1 MIQVKRFT
9 LLLFLL
15 ISVGLSAQ
23 DCMPAKPSPP
33 RLVNDFAKIMEP
45 SEVQALENR
54 LVVFNDTTSTQIAV
68 VTVND
73 LCGNDAG
80 AFAFELGEKW
90 GVGDARFD
98 NGIVLLFKP
107 KTADSKGQVFIATG
121 YGLEGVLPDAISKRI
136 VEQEMIPLFKQG
148 AQVQGIFK
156 GIETIIS
163 IVGGEYS
170 AAAYKKKTTAKAPL
184 SPFLFVLFIIF
195 IFIYSS
201 VKRAKKYSI
210 GHNVSLWTALWLMG
224 SASRSHGGSWNNFNS
239 GGGGFGGFGG
249 GGGGFGGFGGGGFGG
264 GGAGG
269 SW

>member
-1 MIQVKRFT
+1 MIQVKRLT
-9 LLLFLL
+9 VLLFLL
-15 ISVGLSAQ
+15 ISFGLSAQ
-23 DCMPAKPSPP
+23 DCMPAKPTTP
-33 RLVNDFAKIMEP
+33 RLVNDFAKVLDANQ
-45 SEVQALENR
+45 VQALERR
-54 LVVFNDTTSTQIAV
+54 LVAFNDSTSTQIAV

-90 GVGDARFD
+90 GLGDARFD

-121 YGLEGVLPDAISKRI
+121 YGLEGVLPDAIGKRI
-136 VEQEMIPLFKQG
+136 VEKEMIPMFKQG
-148 AQVQGIFK
+148 AIAQGIFK
-156 GIETIIS
+156 GTETIID

-170 AAAYKKKTTAKAPL
+170 AAAYQKGTTKKV
-184 SPFLFVLFIIF
+184 SVFPFLFVLFIIF
-195 IFIYSS
+195 IFIFSF

-210 GHNVSLWTALWLMG
+210 GHDVSLWTALFLMG
-224 SASRSHGGSWNNFNS
+224 SSTRSHGGSWNSFNS
-239 GGGGFGGFGG
+239 GSGGFGGFGG